1 MACVSEPSLI
11 DPAICETPCNPAAD
25 CGLINSFRGGDGLGW
40 LRNNF
45 SHVDDACD
53 DVDRAANGVDQL
65 MPGNLN
71 YFDEAPLYRTV
82 GAARVDEMATRVLRG
97 LIGAGI
103 NTDTTGHLVSTDTT
117 GHLIHSG
124 GSSSTGSAGV
134 VNSDTDPQIESL
146 DTTGVL
152 SSDDAHDMVH
162 FEDSWP
168 GSDGR

>member
-1 MACVSEPSLI
+1 MTIRYSSTVLSS
-11 DPAICETPCNPAAD
+11 
-25 CGLINSFRGGDGLGW
+25 
-40 LRNNF
+40 
-45 SHVDDACD
+45 DDAHD
-53 DVDRAANGVDQL
+53 MIGSTTNQ
-65 MPGNLN
+65 
-71 YFDEAPLYRTV
+71 
-82 GAARVDEMATRVLRG
+82 
-97 LIGAGI
+97 GAGI